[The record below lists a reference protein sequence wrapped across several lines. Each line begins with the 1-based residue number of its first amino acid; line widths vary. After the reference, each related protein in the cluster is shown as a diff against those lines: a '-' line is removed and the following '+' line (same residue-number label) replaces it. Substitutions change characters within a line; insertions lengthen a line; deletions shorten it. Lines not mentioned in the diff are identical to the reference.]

1 MTQVAGKRTALK
13 LALIPLAM
21 FGFGYALV
29 PLYNVFCDITG
40 LGGRGVKQADA
51 ATLDAAGIDRGRDI
65 RVEFVTSVNGD
76 LPWEFKALTGTTR
89 INPGALNKAEF
100 VVENTSDQSVVG
112 RAIYNVTPSVASVYF
127 SKTECFCFTEQ
138 ALAPGEKMIMPVRY
152 MIDTELPDNIKGVT
166 LSYTFFELSDTSKSA
181 NAKKAAAVSEIQQA
195 EKI

>member
-1 MTQVAGKRTALK
+1 MSQIAGKRTALK

-51 ATLDAAGIDRGRDI
+51 ATLDPGGVDHGRDI

-76 LPWEFKALTGTTR
+76 LPWKFKALTGTTR

-100 VVENTSDQSVVG
+100 VVENTSDQTIVG
-112 RAIYNVTPSVASVYF
+112 RAVYNVTPSVASVYF

-138 ALAPGEKMIMPVRY
+138 ALAPGEKMVMPVRY

-166 LSYTFFELSDTSKSA
+166 LSYTFFGQPGASTSA
-181 NAKKAAAVSEIQQA
+181 NGKKAAVVSETQQA
-195 EKI
+195 DKI

>member
-1 MTQVAGKRTALK
+1 MTRTAGKRTAIK

-29 PLYNVFCDITG
+29 PLYDVFCDVTG

-51 ATLDAAGIDRGRDI
+51 ATLDVGGIDRSRDI
-65 RVEFVTSVNGD
+65 RVEFITSVNGD
-76 LPWEFKALTGTTR
+76 LPWKFKPLTGTAR

-100 VVENTSDQSVVG
+100 VAENTSDHTIVG

-138 ALAPGEKMIMPVRY
+138 ALAPGEKMVMPVRY

-166 LSYTFFELSDTSKSA
+166 LSYTFFRLPDASATGTS
-181 NAKKAAAVSEIQQA
+181 NEAATPAETWQA
-195 EKI
+195 DKI